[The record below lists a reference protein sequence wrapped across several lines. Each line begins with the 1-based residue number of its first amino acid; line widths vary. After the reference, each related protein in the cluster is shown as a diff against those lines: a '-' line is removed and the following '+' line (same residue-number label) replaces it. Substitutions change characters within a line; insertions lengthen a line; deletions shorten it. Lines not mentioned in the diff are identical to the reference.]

1 MSDRDRLVE
10 LLKEA
15 DDATETLTGNFPS
28 HEEELQVF
36 YSSIADYLLDNGVI
50 ILPCAMGDTVYMI
63 QKRYTKCSKY
73 QECRD
78 EYNCQGCEEL
88 GCDSHIEHYIS
99 SLNSAPIDWIVTM
112 ENQFGKTVFLTKEEA
127 EAKLEELKGE

>member
-1 MSDRDRLVE
+1 MIDTEILQDIYMDHDLCGTQRRELVKVIAMIKQNRLIE
-10 LLKEA
+10 
-15 DDATETLTGNFPS
+15 
-28 HEEELQVF
+28 
-36 YSSIADYLLDNGVI
+36 
-50 ILPCAMGDTVYMI
+50 LPCAVGDTVYMI

-73 QECRD
+73 QERRD

-88 GCDSHIEHYIS
+88 VCDSHIEHYIS

-127 EAKLEELKGE
+127 ERKLKELEGEKE